1 MGILNIILF
10 LCIFKTFPNKIL
22 FYKFRPTQ
30 SNILHSYWGYTGKCL
45 KNSFLEK
52 EKKKTKPDLEHLS
65 TSKYYHDKLSVTKV
79 IP

>member
-52 EKKKTKPDLEHLS
+52 EKKKQNLIWSICQLPNTTM
-65 TSKYYHDKLSVTKV
+65 TSFQLPK
-79 IP
+79 